1 MDNRKMDSLTRKD
14 EIIAALKIRGTMGAA
29 ELAKIIGVSRE
40 VIDKRLHRL
49 REKEQKQVRI
59 SGWLRAKSGRVI
71 ALYSL
76 GSEPCVRRPGKHEV
90 EDETE
95 ALVQLD
101 RQRKARAA
109 LARPAFRDPLVA
121 AFYGEYRRIAA

>member
-1 MDNRKMDSLTRKD
+1 MIDKKMDSLTRKD
-14 EIIAALKIRGTMGAA
+14 EIIAALKTRGTMGAA
-29 ELAKIIGVSRE
+29 DLAKIIGVSRE
-40 VIDKRLHRL
+40 VIDKRLRRL
-49 REKEQKQVRI
+49 REKEQKQVCI

-90 EDETE
+90 EDEAE
-95 ALVQLD
+95 ALFQLD

-109 LARPAFRDPLVA
+109 LARPAFRHWQDVA
-121 AFYGEYRRIAA
+121 FFGEPGRRAA